1 MCKTMKI
8 ALVEFELVNNKP
20 EENTQKMIE
29 IIDETVEDTDII
41 IFPEMAFTGFTMNR
55 ELYKVQ
61 DIESILEKSKIVQ
74 KAILFGWIEKEGNN
88 FYNSSIFYDP
98 FTEKTIKYRKQRLFS
113 YRDENKH
120 YSPGKSSIE
129 YEFKSHRLSHLI
141 CYDLRFPELFR
152 QVKGVELF
160 IVIACWPMSR
170 EDHWKTLL
178 KARAIEN
185 QAFIVGLNRSGTG
198 EIGEEYGNISVAFDY
213 FGKEIRLDNSC
224 IIKYVDITEEDF
236 QCMKKWRKKF
246 PVLNDM

>member
-1 MCKTMKI
+1 MKF
-8 ALVEFELVNNKP
+8 ALVEFEPENNKP
-20 EENTQKMIE
+20 ELNTQKMIE
-29 IIDETVEDTDII
+29 IINETEESTDLIV
-41 IFPEMAFTGFTMNR
+41 FPEMAFTGFTMNR
-55 ELYKVQ
+55 ELYKEQ
-61 DIESILEKSKIVQ
+61 DIESILEKSKKVQ
-74 KAILFGWIEKEGNN
+74 KAILFGWIEKEGKN
-88 FYNSSIFYDP
+88 FYNSSISYDP

-113 YRDENKH
+113 YRDENKY

-129 YEFKSHRLSHLI
+129 YEFKNHSMSHLI

-160 IVIACWPMSR
+160 IVIACWPRSR

-213 FGKEIRLDNSC
+213 FGKEIRLDNSG
-224 IIKYVDITEEDF
+224 IIKYVNITGEDF